1 MTALHLVNAAPA
13 HCQACGARLQ
23 THPEGYKDL
32 CFDCVLTWQTAKAQ
46 NAGKTGLPLPLE
58 AECGLIEQYWL

>member
-13 HCQACGARLQ
+13 HCEACGARLQ
-23 THPEGYKDL
+23 QHPEGYKNL
-32 CFDCVLTWQTAKAQ
+32 CFDCVQAGQIVRMQA
-46 NAGKTGLPLPLE
+46 AGKTGLPLPLE